1 MHLHKGNQSIG
12 ADQTNEDMQIVIE
25 SHENHVNRRY
35 LNKEQTPSA
44 ENKGLAWEF
53 IVSMYL
59 QNWTRARYTVLGFL
73 KYIYIAKI
81 VNLKKN

>member
-1 MHLHKGNQSIG
+1 MHIYKGNRSIG

-59 QNWTRARYTVLGFL
+59 VL
-73 KYIYIAKI
+73 AKR
-81 VNLKKN
+81 VNLKKKLEILSIMLDKSKVV